1 MANVIITGTSRGIGF
16 ELAQLFANAG
26 HQVLALSRN
35 DGPISALGHELIFSF
50 PFDLSKPKDLE
61 KMINFVD
68 DNWKTVDI
76 LINNAGKLLNKP
88 FLETS
93 AQEFEEVYQVN
104 VFGVAEITKTLIPK
118 MPESGHVLTVSS
130 MGGVQG
136 SMKFPGLSA
145 YSSSKAAVI
154 TLTELWAEEFKE
166 SGPSFNVL
174 ALGAVQT
181 EMLEEAFPGYE
192 APNSAREMAEYI
204 MDFALTGQRFYNGKL
219 LQVSSSTPWEL
230 KKLKAGLLYLSLY
243 FYEKNILDCSKQPI

>member
-1 MANVIITGTSRGIGF
+1 M
-16 ELAQLFANAG
+16 
-26 HQVLALSRN
+26 
-35 DGPISALGHELIFSF
+35 SALGHEHISSF
-50 PFDLSKPKDLE
+50 PFDLSKPEDLK
-61 KMINFVD
+61 KMTDFMDN
-68 DNWKTVDI
+68 NWKSVDI

-93 AQEFEEVYQVN
+93 AEEFGEVYQVN
-104 VFGVAEITKTLIPK
+104 VFGVAEVTKAVLPK
-118 MPESGHVLTVSS
+118 MSKSGHVVTISS

-166 SGPSFNVL
+166 TGPSFNVL

-204 MDFALTGQRFYNGKL
+204 MDFTLKGQRFYNGKL
-219 LQVSSSTPWEL
+219 LQVSSSTP
-230 KKLKAGLLYLSLY
+230 
-243 FYEKNILDCSKQPI
+243 